1 MRPTTKR
8 LMLIAGAAAMLV
20 AAGGCTR
27 VRAHNGYQVDRL
39 LVESIAP
46 GIDNKTSVEAALGRP
61 TFKSQF
67 GPEEWFYVARDTKAL
82 AFRTPKPVDQTVLRL
97 KFDPAGNVASIDR
110 IGMDQVARISPEGD
124 KTPTLG
130 RKRGLFEELFG
141 NIGAVGAGGGG
152 GGGATGGGG
161 SGPNGS

>member
-27 VRAHNGYQVDRL
+27 VRAHNGYQIDRL

-46 GIDNKTSVEAALGRP
+46 GIDNKSSVEASLGRP

-82 AFRTPKPVDQTVLRL
+82 AFRSPRPVDQTVLRL
-97 KFDPAGNVASIDR
+97 RFDAAGNVASVDK
-110 IGMDQVARISPEGD
+110 IGMEQVARISPESD

-141 NIGAVGAGGGG
+141 NIGTVGAGGGG
-152 GGGATGGGG
+152 GAAGGGG
-161 SGPNGS
+161 GPNGS